1 MAELVKTWPNGDRL
15 TITYEGKGDGYVY
28 LTSDM
33 NISTQ
38 DREMTITITAGNTS
52 IDVVVRQKGLPTR
65 DVIPPK

>member
-1 MAELVKTWPNGDRL
+1 MAELVKTWPNGERL
-15 TITYEGKGDGYVY
+15 TITYEGKGVGYVY

-52 IDVVVRQKGLPTR
+52 IDVVVRQKGLPTG

>member
-15 TITYEGKGDGYVY
+15 TITYEGQGDGYIY

-38 DREMTITITAGNTS
+38 DREMTITIAAGNTS
-52 IDVVVRQKGLPTR
+52 IDVVVRQKGLPTG
-65 DVIPPK
+65 DIIPPK